1 MATITKRDITDR
13 IAERLSQPKIVALTV
28 VQEFL
33 AEMTAELT
41 AGNRLE
47 FREFGVFEVKM
58 RAARKARN
66 PQNGETV
73 HIPARTVVHFRAGRK
88 MKELVRGRA
97 VGVGV
102 STADAPGA
110 LQRKE

>member
-1 MATITKRDITDR
+1 MATITKRDIADR
-13 IAERLSQPKIVALTV
+13 IAEKLSQPKIVALTV

-33 AEMTAELT
+33 VEMTAELT

-66 PQNGETV
+66 PQTGEPV
-73 HIPARTVVHFRAGRK
+73 HIAAKTVVKFKAGRK
-88 MKELVRGRA
+88 MKALVRSRA
-97 VGVGV
+97 VDVGV